1 MIMELLLVFLVFILL
16 IEQIMANLKHRSIET
31 KRSY

>member
-1 MIMELLLVFLVFILL
+1 MELLLVFLVFILL
-16 IEQIMANLKHRSIET
+16 VEQIMGNLKHGSIET